1 MPRLRLFGPAKE
13 AAGTGNVLAPGA
25 TVGEMLMWASA
36 TFGPA
41 FEQVLASSRV
51 WVNGEAA
58 EPDWLVVDTDE
69 VAILPPSSGG

>member
-1 MPRLRLFGPAKE
+1 
-13 AAGTGNVLAPGA
+13 
-25 TVGEMLMWASA
+25 
-36 TFGPA
+36 
-41 FEQVLASSRV
+41 V